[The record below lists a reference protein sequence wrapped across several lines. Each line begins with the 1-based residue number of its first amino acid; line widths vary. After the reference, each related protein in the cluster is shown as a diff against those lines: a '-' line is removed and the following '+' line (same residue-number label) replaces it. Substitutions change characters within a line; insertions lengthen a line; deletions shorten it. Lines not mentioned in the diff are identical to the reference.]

1 MKQKVNIPACNDCVS
16 DMSGLFR
23 HLNNEQLT
31 RLNFEKSCQFYHRGD
46 HVFHENNKATGC
58 YCVNSGILKLYKTGI
73 EGKEQIILFA
83 KRGDIIGYRSVIGAE
98 PFCTT
103 ARVHEDATLCFI
115 PSEVLLQLIQESHA
129 FSLAMLKLAC
139 KELGEANS
147 FITDIAQKTVKERL
161 AEIILYL
168 RTSFGTDNEGFIKI
182 VLTREEMANIVGTAT
197 ESVIRQLSEFKSD
210 GLIELKGRKIKVL
223 QIKPLERYSNLA

>member
-1 MKQKVNIPACNDCVS
+1 MKSKLNIPVCNECFS
-16 DMSGLFR
+16 EMSGLFR
-23 HLNNEQLT
+23 HLTSEQLAS
-31 RLNFEKSCQFYHRGD
+31 LNFEKSCQFYQRGD
-46 HVFHENNKATGC
+46 YVYHENNRATGC
-58 YCVNSGILKLYKTGI
+58 YCVSSGILKLYKTGI
-73 EGKEQIILFA
+73 EGKEQIIVFA
-83 KRGDIIGYRSVIGAE
+83 KKGDIIGYRSVIGAE

-115 PSEVLLQLIQESHA
+115 PSDLLLRLIQENHS

-161 AEIILYL
+161 AEILLYL
-168 RTSFGTDNEGFIKI
+168 RSSFGTDAEGFIKI

-210 GLIELKGRKIKVL
+210 KLIELKGRKIKIL
-223 QIKPLERYSNLA
+223 QMQILERYSNMP